1 MTPLTIGGIM
11 IAVMVIGLAA
21 GVHIGVA
28 LLATSL
34 FGVWWITG
42 DLGMACTMIS
52 SGSFY
57 VVFDYVLAVVPLFAL
72 MGYWASAGGATRD
85 LFDASKVWLG
95 GIRGGLGIAT
105 VASNAVFAAV
115 TGVSAASAAVFAKT
129 ALPEMIRAGYDK
141 KFSLGTITGSSVLGM
156 LIPPSILFIVYG
168 LFSAQGIGRLFIAG
182 IIPGIIL
189 SSVYSVGIFLMGLKS
204 PGLVGWTGISQ
215 KLKLSD
221 RLRVL
226 VRTWTVLV
234 LIVVV
239 LGGIWGGVFSPT
251 EAAAVGV
258 VGALLLGLV
267 RRRLTISSLW
277 DSLLETGL
285 LSASF
290 FLVFIGAQMFG
301 RMLAMSGL
309 VQTLATTALA
319 LPIPPIAIIVAILVI
334 FLLLGCI
341 LDSIS
346 IMVITLPI
354 MIPVVTA
361 LGFDLIWFGVV
372 AVITI
377 EMGLLTP
384 PFGLV
389 VFVTKS
395 AIGDLAEVQDIFR
408 GGVPFL
414 VMMAMVLAVIVAFP
428 MLSTWLPG
436 LMR

>member
-1 MTPLTIGGIM
+1 
-11 IAVMVIGLAA
+11 
-21 GVHIGVA
+21 
-28 LLATSL
+28 
-34 FGVWWITG
+34 
-42 DLGMACTMIS
+42 
-52 SGSFY
+52 
-57 VVFDYVLAVVPLFAL
+57 
-72 MGYWASAGGATRD
+72 
-85 LFDASKVWLG
+85 
-95 GIRGGLGIAT
+95 
-105 VASNAVFAAV
+105 
-115 TGVSAASAAVFAKT
+115 
-129 ALPEMIRAGYDK
+129 
-141 KFSLGTITGSSVLGM
+141 
-156 LIPPSILFIVYG
+156 
-168 LFSAQGIGRLFIAG
+168 
-182 IIPGIIL
+182 
-189 SSVYSVGIFLMGLKS
+189 
-204 PGLVGWTGISQ
+204 
-215 KLKLSD
+215 
-221 RLRVL
+221 
-226 VRTWTVLV
+226 
-234 LIVVV
+234 
-239 LGGIWGGVFSPT
+239 
-251 EAAAVGV
+251 
-258 VGALLLGLV
+258 
-267 RRRLTISSLW
+267 
-277 DSLLETGL
+277 
-285 LSASF
+285 
-290 FLVFIGAQMFG
+290 MFG